1 MQPGSLNKN
10 NPEALKAVE
19 ALNSVKRR
27 EESKVSSI
35 IAGRR
40 VLNSPPMH
48 FRARR
53 HQRATAADRDQGISR
68 GKLGSEILQAKV
80 HLADYFLL

>member
-10 NPEALKAVE
+10 NPESLKAVE

-53 HQRATAADRDQGISR
+53 HQRATAADREFVTR
-68 GKLGSEILQAKV
+68 GFHVGSWVVKS
-80 HLADYFLL
+80 YKRKCT

>member
-10 NPEALKAVE
+10 NPESLKAVE

-40 VLNSPPMH
+40 VLNSP
-48 FRARR
+48 RCISG
-53 HQRATAADRDQGISR
+53 RDDINVRQQQIVTR
-68 GKLGSEILQAKV
+68 GFHVGSWVVKSYKQKCT
-80 HLADYFLL
+80 